1 MTGRTAA
8 TFGNF
13 REHVHMYDALTI
25 SAIVDELSTQ
35 LEGARIQ
42 RLAHSDPL
50 TIVLE
55 LYTQRQRRW
64 LTLSADHNNARVLLG
79 KESGERDAD
88 HVSPLSL
95 LLRKYAR
102 GGQIVAVSQPRYER
116 IIQFS
121 LAKVMGSGDDDDES
135 DLGEDPSEPDIT
147 YSELIIEIMGRRSNV
162 MLVDEDGRIREAVKR
177 VPVTMSRVRPILPG
191 KPYVPP
197 PPQDKADPLRATA
210 DGLFAAAQNGS
221 GKLDRW
227 LVGQFVA
234 ISPLLAREMI
244 YRAGIEPDTEPT
256 DLTAEDTSK
265 LAEAVKSVFA
275 PLNSSRWQPHLYE
288 FEDGG
293 AEFSAI
299 ELHSL
304 AGDDAVTATAT
315 SSVLEAANQAWQLGP
330 AAAPGRGD
338 RHAVR
343 RDRILAEIDIA
354 RERVQQRLRSL
365 EQQQERSED
374 GENLR
379 ETGDLIYAYMWM
391 IEPGQVELVT
401 PEGAVVKLNP
411 TLTASENAQ
420 EYFERYR
427 KAQSAAEQIPEMVQN
442 TRQQLDYLDQMRSM
456 VSLSTGYDEIEAAR
470 MEWSEYAE
478 STPGVTRASRN
489 RGARP
494 AASARKPR
502 QYRTAQG
509 DTILIGRTGQQ
520 NDAVTF
526 DIASPDD
533 LWLHAREQPGAH
545 VIIRAAT
552 TEVAQDTI
560 ESAAQLAAYYS
571 NGRQST
577 TVPVDVTE
585 RRHVRKIKGGG
596 PGMVTY
602 RNEYTLQVRPQS
614 EDELGLNPVS

>member
-8 TFGNF
+8 TFGNSG
-13 REHVHMYDALTI
+13 EHVHMYDALTI
-25 SAIVDELSTQ
+25 SAIVDELSTG

-64 LTLSADHNNARVLLG
+64 LILSADHNNARVLLG

-88 HVSPLSL
+88 HISPLLL

-121 LAKVMGSGDDDDES
+121 LAKIMGSGDDDES
-135 DLGEDPSEPDIT
+135 DLGEDPTEPEIT

-162 MLVDEDGRIREAVKR
+162 MLLDENGRIREAIKR

-197 PPQDKADPLRATA
+197 PPQDKADPLRATS
-210 DGLFAAAQNGS
+210 DRLFAAARDAE

-227 LVGQFVA
+227 LVSQFVA
-234 ISPLLAREMI
+234 ISPLLAREVI
-244 YRAGIEPDTEPT
+244 YRAGIEPETEIK
-256 DLTAEDTSK
+256 DLTAEDTLK
-265 LAEAVKSVFA
+265 LADAVKGLFA
-275 PLNSSRWQPHLYE
+275 PLESSQWQPRLYE

-299 ELHSL
+299 ELQSL
-304 AGDDAVTATAT
+304 VNDDAVTATAIP
-315 SSVLEAANQAWQLGP
+315 SVLEAANQAWQLGP

-354 RERVQQRLRSL
+354 RDRIQQRLRSL
-365 EQQQERSED
+365 EQQQERSEG

-391 IEPGQVELVT
+391 IEPGQTELVT
-401 PEGAVVKLNP
+401 PERTVVKLDP

-427 KAQSAAEQIPEMVQN
+427 KAQSAAEQIPQMVRT
-442 TRQQLDYLDQMRSM
+442 TRQQLAYLDQMRSM

-470 MEWSEYAE
+470 MEWSDYAE

-502 QYRTAQG
+502 QYRTVQG

-545 VIIRAAT
+545 VIVRPAT
-552 TEVAQDTI
+552 AEASEETI
-560 ESAAQLAAYYS
+560 EAAAQLAAYYS
-571 NGRQST
+571 DGRQST

-614 EDELGLNPVS
+614 EDELELQPTK